1 MDSKGLLARNTNRN
15 KRKIMKKL
23 LLILVL
29 LFTVNSFSQSVVNT
43 FANQIGMWNS
53 KTSQYSW
60 YPITDADITF
70 TIQNGYIMVS
80 DDNRSVYEAIKKE
93 SLSDTEAVWSAIDE
107 SDEEC
112 TIVLKYN
119 KDGDDMIII
128 IYDTFCIRYYFE

>member
-1 MDSKGLLARNTNRN
+1 
-15 KRKIMKKL
+15 MKKL
-23 LLILVL
+23 LLVLGL